1 MAYGIDEF
9 PHGTNYDSD
18 LRELLYYYK
27 KLKEQYTKLLADYED
42 IKEDYDEILSYY
54 ENIESIIETTIDNK
68 FAVLSENLE
77 KEIKEFIDKVESEL
91 DSMED
96 ELVNLRTAIELLYDN
111 IKEYSDAKDEEV
123 KALMRLEMFNY
134 AVKLQRQIDALEEKL
149 KEYPENIYVYNEGS
163 GRYDTLQNTLNM
175 IYDWIKTEH
184 GLTVAEYRALG
195 LTVEKYRSYNM
206 SVKEY
211 AILAKLIIN
220 HYYKLYTNTVTGKK
234 NTIENLQSWAITL
247 YYNTMKVEEYR
258 ELNLTVAE
266 YRALNLSTLD
276 YLKYYYI
283 NPSLEGVVK
292 CDSLGNGLTVSQ
304 YGNLRVL

>member
-27 KLKEQYTKLLADYED
+27 KLKEQYNKLLADYED

-134 AVKLQRQIDALEEKL
+134 TVELQRQIDALEEKL
-149 KEYPENIYVYNEGS
+149 KEYPENIYVSE
-163 GRYDTLQNTLNM
+163 RQVPDLP
-175 IYDWIKTEH
+175 
-184 GLTVAEYRALG
+184 R
-195 LTVEKYRSYNM
+195 
-206 SVKEY
+206 
-211 AILAKLIIN
+211 
-220 HYYKLYTNTVTGKK
+220 
-234 NTIENLQSWAITL
+234 
-247 YYNTMKVEEYR
+247 
-258 ELNLTVAE
+258 
-266 YRALNLSTLD
+266 
-276 YLKYYYI
+276 
-283 NPSLEGVVK
+283 
-292 CDSLGNGLTVSQ
+292 
-304 YGNLRVL
+304 